1 MAEAANTLPT
11 KSESKSATHTRIARS
26 FETWRNEMEH
36 FFDDALKREPFG
48 HGLFDRLSYGRMGL
62 SGSIPKIDIAEKDS
76 EYEISAELPGM
87 DEKDV
92 EVTCSNGGIL
102 IKGEKKEESE
112 EKKKDYFL
120 SERRYGAFERY
131 FTIPDG
137 VNASKITADFK
148 KGVLIVTLPKTDEAK
163 SQKRKI
169 PVKSH

>member
-1 MAEAANTLPT
+1 MAEAANALPT
-11 KSESKSATHTRIARS
+11 KSESRSTAQNRIARS

-36 FFDDALKREPFG
+36 FFDDALKREAFG
-48 HGLFDRLSYGRMGL
+48 YGLFDRFSLGRTGL
-62 SGSIPKIDIAEKDS
+62 SGNIPKIDIAEKDG

-92 EVTCSNGGIL
+92 EVTCSNGGLL

-137 VNASKITADFK
+137 VDATKISADFK
-148 KGVLIVTLPKTDEAK
+148 KGVLTVTLPKTVEAK

-169 PVKSH
+169 PVKAH